1 MISWMQKHNKYLIV
15 TIWIATIA
23 FIGAGFVGWG
33 SYQYGS
39 KAGAI
44 AKVGDIEIRQEKFDM
59 AYNNTY
65 QRYNQMLQGKLDEK
79 RAKEMGI
86 AQQAF
91 SSLVSQTLLLNL
103 ANEFGIVVSDDE
115 VLQELYKIPSFQTNG
130 KFDESM
136 YKGYIKSK
144 RLKPKTFEA
153 VIHDETVVQK
163 LLALLD
169 SKGFD
174 LEKEVFQAAMGV
186 SDKVAYKVITPSDIN
201 VTIDDAKLKEYWEGH
216 KSSYLAPKKYQLD
229 IVWSGSKDTN
239 VTEAEITEFFTLNSF
254 NYIDDKGEQLSIDDA
269 KDRVIS
275 DLKMKKSKKA
285 AQLKHIAFKK
295 GKIQKDETLTLD
307 INDKTLSDEAWKS
320 IISKDINSVLKPKA
334 IKDRYAIIKILKIIE
349 PKEMNFDEAKQFAIK
364 EYEKSL
370 LEESMKNIADN
381 ALKDSNNSDLTISN
395 FLSLNS
401 KDNLTPLNREES
413 SEFLQ
418 KLFTSQ
424 KENGIISINRKIVV
438 YNILEQK
445 MVLGDDMVKGFIEN
459 SVNQIKKQ
467 DLQSNL
473 IKTLDGRYK
482 TEKFVEGI

>member
-44 AKVGDIEIRQEKFDM
+44 AKVGDVEITQEKFDM
-59 AYNNTY
+59 AYNSTY

-86 AQQAF
+86 IQQTF
-91 SSLVSQTLLLNL
+91 SSLAAQALLLNL
-103 ANEFGIVVSDDE
+103 ANEFGIVVSDEE

-130 KFDESM
+130 KFDDSI
-136 YKGYIKSK
+136 YKNYLKSQ

-163 LLALLD
+163 LLTLLD

-174 LEKEVFQAAMGV
+174 FEKEVIRAAMGV
-186 SDKVAYKVITPSDIN
+186 SDKIAYKVIAPSDIN
-201 VTIDDAKLKEYWEGH
+201 VTIDDTKLKEYWEKH
-216 KSSYLAPKKYQLD
+216 KSSYLVPKKYQLD
-229 IVWSGSKDTN
+229 IVWSSSDVN
-239 VTEAEITEFFTLNSF
+239 VTEAEISEFYKLNSF
-254 NYIDDKGEQLSIDDA
+254 NYIDNDGRQLSIDDA
-269 KDRVIS
+269 KDQVTN
-275 DLKMKKSKKA
+275 DLKMKKSKKP
-285 AQLKHIAFKK
+285 AQIKYIEFKK
-295 GKIQKDETLTLD
+295 GKIQKDEALTLD

-320 IISKDINSVLKPKA
+320 ILSKDVNSVLKPKA
-334 IKDRYAIIKILKIIE
+334 IKNRYAIIKIVKIIE
-349 PKEMNFDEAKQFAIK
+349 PKEMNFDEAKQFVIK
-364 EYEKSL
+364 EYEESL
-370 LEESMKNIADN
+370 IEEEMKKIAENSLND
-381 ALKDSNNSDLTISN
+381 LNNSNPTISN

-401 KDNLTPLNREES
+401 KDNLNPLNRGES
-413 SEFLQ
+413 SQFLQ

-445 MVLGDDMVKGFIEN
+445 MVLDDNVVKQYVES
-459 SVNQIKKQ
+459 SVSQIKKQ

-473 IKTLDGRYK
+473 IKNLDSKYK

>member
-33 SYQYGS
+33 TNNFGS

-44 AKVGDIEIRQEKFDM
+44 GKVGDIEITNEKFNI
-59 AYNNTY
+59 AYNHTY

-86 AQQAF
+86 AQQTFA
-91 SSLVSQTLLLNL
+91 SLASQALLLNL
-103 ANEFGIVVSDDE
+103 ANEFGVVVSDDE
-115 VLQELYKIPSFQTNG
+115 VLKELYKIPSFQANG
-130 KFDESM
+130 KFDENA
-136 YKGYIKSK
+136 YKGYLKSQ
-144 RLKPKTFEA
+144 RLKPKTFES
-153 VIHDETVVQK
+153 VMHDEIVVQK
-163 LLALLD
+163 LFALLD

-174 LEKEVFQAAMGV
+174 FEQEVIKSAMGV
-186 SDKVAYKVITPSDIN
+186 SDKIAYKVITPQDIN
-201 VTIDDAKLKEYWEGH
+201 VSIDDTKLKKYWEEH
-216 KSSYLAPKKYQLD
+216 KSGYMSPKKYQLD

-239 VTEAEITEFFTLNSF
+239 VTEAEITEFYTLNSF
-254 NYIDDKGEQLSIDDA
+254 NYIDKDGVQLSIEDA
-269 KDRVIS
+269 KDRVIN

-295 GKIQKDETLTLD
+295 GKIKKSETLILESG
-307 INDKTLSDEAWKS
+307 DKTLSDEAWKS
-320 IISKDINSVLKPKA
+320 IISKDINTVLKPKA
-334 IKDRYAIIKILKIIE
+334 VKNRYAIIKLVKLIE
-349 PKEMNFDEAKQFAIK
+349 PKEMNFDEAQQSVIK
-364 EYEKSL
+364 EYEHNL
-370 LEESMKNIADN
+370 VEEGMKKIADSS
-381 ALKDSNNSDLTISN
+381 LKDLNSSNPTISN
-395 FLSLNS
+395 FLSMNT
-401 KDNLTPLNREES
+401 KDNLDSLNREES
-413 SEFLQ
+413 SEFMQ

-445 MVLGDDMVKGFIEN
+445 MVLGDADMKQFVEN

-473 IKTLDGRYK
+473 IKNLNSRYK